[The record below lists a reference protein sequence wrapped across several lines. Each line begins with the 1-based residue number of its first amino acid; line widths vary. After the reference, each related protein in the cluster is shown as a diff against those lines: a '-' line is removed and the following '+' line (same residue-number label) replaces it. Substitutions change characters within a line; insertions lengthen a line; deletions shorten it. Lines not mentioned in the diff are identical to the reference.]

1 MVDQLRLMF
10 LGLFGRS
17 FRRQTRRRKQQRWNY
32 LRKQINRFINTED
45 TKVIDGISPFDFEIS
60 ILRKIW
66 LELDSPTFPPFQFG
80 NISETSFGFCSVSSK
95 YQRMIAHVKVSTLIT
110 LRLKGVK
117 MLSFIDGF
125 LQVWL
130 VLYTSKALQLLS
142 TKGEVLWN
150 FLLSH
155 YICAYISSQK

>member
-1 MVDQLRLMF
+1 MRVIWPELPEVDAAEKAIEVEL
-10 LGLFGRS
+10 S
-17 FRRQTRRRKQQRWNY
+17 EK
-32 LRKQINRFINTED
+32 INRFINTED

-95 YQRMIAHVKVSTLIT
+95 YQRMIAHV
-110 LRLKGVK
+110 
-117 MLSFIDGF
+117 
-125 LQVWL
+125 WL

-142 TKGEVLWN
+142 TKGE
-150 FLLSH
+150 
-155 YICAYISSQK
+155 ICCKVIRGVVISSKFFVELDDGLELSFTNRRKFAKVRYLGTV

>member
-1 MVDQLRLMF
+1 M
-10 LGLFGRS
+10 
-17 FRRQTRRRKQQRWNY
+17 RQRKQQRWNN
-32 LRKQINRFINTED
+32 LRKQINRVINATI

-60 ILRKIW
+60 IGKIW

-117 MLSFIDGF
+117 MLSFIDAF